1 MTQILKFEMGKAY
14 SLILLKQLK
23 AVIIQEKD
31 AVLLPCLIINYSNS
45 FRIMVVENLALSIQL
60 FTYNSIL
67 HFVDYHKHILI
78 FYQNKLLAIFLK
90 RLLLLVYATI
100 ITKEWNIAVFP
111 KRYQPYYNEGCIIM
125 QLYFSLSIY
134 IDSARIVKCD

>member
-67 HFVDYHKHILI
+67 HFVDL

-90 RLLLLVYATI
+90 RLLLLVYTRI

-134 IDSARIVKCD
+134 IDRARIVKCD